1 MLNCLKTG
9 FMFGLSLWL
18 TLGNGFTQNSPQTFE
33 EIIND
38 YLSKYPST
46 SVTGPDFQTHRWSS
60 LLNWSSIQEYW
71 RDVRSLP
78 CPSFEEFSLQR
89 GVKELDAEIDK
100 LTSL

>member
-1 MLNCLKTG
+1 MIQ
-9 FMFGLSLWL
+9 SV
-18 TLGNGFTQNSPQTFE
+18 FE
-33 EIIND
+33 VSSNDEQSEIIND
-38 YLSKYPST
+38 YLTKYPST
-46 SVTGPDFQTHRWSS
+46 SVTGPDFQTHRWAS

-89 GVKELDAEIDK
+89 GIKELDAEIKK